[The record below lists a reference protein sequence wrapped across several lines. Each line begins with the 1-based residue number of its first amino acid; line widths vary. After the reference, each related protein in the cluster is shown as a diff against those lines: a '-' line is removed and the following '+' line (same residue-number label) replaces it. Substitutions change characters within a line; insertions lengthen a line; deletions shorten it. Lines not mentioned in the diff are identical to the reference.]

1 LNKADGG
8 PEFVKLI
15 DELLAYDAGRSSFL
29 RAILRKLGLKVSEEN
44 GVNGV
49 NGHGIPTLTPIHIS
63 SSSEPINRAIY
74 KSLVTIADQP
84 PFEHDNT
91 FTITDSNDTFNIRY
105 LASTFDSMCELK
117 QILLNGHHDHT
128 RSNDP
133 TPKTIYF
140 HPSPTTYQNFSPKEY
155 FSHLR
160 SSSTIG
166 QSLGYVETTSSTQTL
181 LDKNSALL
189 RCLPSGFVIHATSQ
203 LNGRGRA
210 GNTWISPRGALAFSF
225 TLRLPL
231 KLSPRLVFV
240 QYLVSLAV
248 VEGIRGYGEG
258 WEGVNVGIKWPNDIY
273 GKSRYAERWEKIG
286 GIIVNST
293 YFENEYVLV
302 IGSPLVKTS
311 VDFRLWDKHD
321 KSSSN
326 DFIVEYYPRDSS
338 TTDAR
343 TTSR

>member
-1 LNKADGG
+1 
-8 PEFVKLI
+8 
-15 DELLAYDAGRSSFL
+15 
-29 RAILRKLGLKVSEEN
+29 
-44 GVNGV
+44 
-49 NGHGIPTLTPIHIS
+49 
-63 SSSEPINRAIY
+63 
-74 KSLVTIADQP
+74 
-84 PFEHDNT
+84 
-91 FTITDSNDTFNIRY
+91 
-105 LASTFDSMCELK
+105 
-117 QILLNGHHDHT
+117 
-128 RSNDP
+128 
-133 TPKTIYF
+133 
-140 HPSPTTYQNFSPKEY
+140 
-155 FSHLR
+155 
-160 SSSTIG
+160 
-166 QSLGYVETTSSTQTL
+166 
-181 LDKNSALL
+181 
-189 RCLPSGFVIHATSQ
+189 
-203 LNGRGRA
+203 
-210 GNTWISPRGALAFSF
+210 
-225 TLRLPL
+225 
-231 KLSPRLVFV
+231 V